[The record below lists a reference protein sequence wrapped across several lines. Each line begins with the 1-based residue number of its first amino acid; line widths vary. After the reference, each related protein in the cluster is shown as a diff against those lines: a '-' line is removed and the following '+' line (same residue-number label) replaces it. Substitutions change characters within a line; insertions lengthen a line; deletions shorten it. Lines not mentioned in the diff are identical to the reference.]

1 VLHETD
7 APTRYLFIVARNRTD
22 ILDRVR
28 ERLRGDARIEV
39 LTDRRYGERRRS
51 TLPREPDRRRGERR
65 RPSKHWDDLSLFP
78 TLVVQKR
85 LASYG
90 ELEQQMTVL
99 ARESQALRDE
109 NDRLRA
115 DLASAQR
122 RLETLISADVAAKA
136 DAIAHLTQA
145 EEAVG
150 ALIARFRALACGREP
165 SAAAPARTPPS
176 PPPPAS
182 PAR

>member
-1 VLHETD
+1 VLHETE

-22 ILDRVR
+22 ILERVR

-39 LTDRRYGERRRS
+39 LTDRRYRERRANAI
-51 TLPREPDRRRGERR
+51 PREPERRRGERR

-90 ELEQQMTVL
+90 ELEQQMAGL

-109 NDRLRA
+109 NERLRA
-115 DLASAQR
+115 ELAGAQR

-150 ALIARFRALACGREP
+150 ALIARFRALACGLEQ

-182 PAR
+182 PGR